1 MKKEETEAIFEDDP
15 RAAYLG
21 TVTGWISRD
30 GYFYGNNEKAARY
43 AGSTHKMCKCGNIFK
58 KNSYCALCH
67 EINTLDRYH
76 AMKECENAK
85 GDMFFSDA
93 YHSFFSDVEQILEF
107 MHENEISLVEDLR
120 LQPTRPN
127 KCFVP
132 DVIDLYSGILPEDG
146 DIHSIPESV
155 LLVFDELKQKLKE
168 IDATLSWEPINAK
181 LSKEQVE
188 EIQREFNASLQ

>member
-30 GYFYGNNEKAARY
+30 GYFYGNHEKAARY

-67 EINTLDRYH
+67 EMNVIDRYH
-76 AMKECENAK
+76 GMKECENAP
-85 GDMFFSDA
+85 GNMFFSDA
-93 YHSFFSDVEQILEF
+93 FDEYFPDVEEIVEF
-107 MHENEISLVEDLR
+107 MYDNDVRVVEDLR

-127 KCFVP
+127 KCFAP
-132 DVIDLYSGILPEDG
+132 DAIDLYSGILPDDG
-146 DIHSIPESV
+146 DYHSIPESV
-155 LLVFDELKQKLKE
+155 LLAFSELEEKLKE
-168 IDATLSWEPINAK
+168 LDATLSWEPMNAK
-181 LSKEQVE
+181 LSKKQVE
-188 EIQREFNASLQ
+188 EIQKQYNESCV